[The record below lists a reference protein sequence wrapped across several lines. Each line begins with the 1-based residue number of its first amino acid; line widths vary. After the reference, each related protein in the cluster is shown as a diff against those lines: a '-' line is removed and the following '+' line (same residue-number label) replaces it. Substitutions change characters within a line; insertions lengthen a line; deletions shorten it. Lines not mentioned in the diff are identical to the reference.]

1 MTSRRAIVGLCMLC
15 ALVFS
20 AIAAQSASALVGT
33 TTVTCKKPVN
43 GDTIIGDTVFSKE
56 HCTKEDEG
64 SGEFRHVVFGP
75 KTPTTFTA
83 TNDTTGIK
91 SPWFVHSVQAG
102 VAEELEITEVNGSG
116 GLENKEEGGEGY
128 VEATGSLTFS
138 GVSVIK
144 PAGKGCKVK
153 GGEFKTK
160 ELTATTKGQGMALK
174 IAPTSGELFA
184 SFEVEGCSIGA
195 LNGVYEVKGSVT
207 STSINGATTK
217 FEPGPTT
224 ELGTLKVRGQK
235 AGISGTLTEKGRD
248 PSIPTDVCKPLV
260 ATTQ

>member
-15 ALVFS
+15 ALAIS

-33 TTVTCKKPVN
+33 TTVTCKKPVT

-83 TNDTTGIK
+83 TNDTTGIR
-91 SPWFVHSVQAG
+91 SPVFLHSVQAG
-102 VAEELEITEVNGSG
+102 VVEELEATEVNGSG
-116 GLENKEEGGEGY
+116 TLENKEEGGEAY
-128 VEATGSLTFS
+128 IQATGTLTYT

-153 GGEFKTK
+153 GEKVETK
-160 ELTATTKGQGMALK
+160 EITATTKGQEMAMK
-174 IAPTSGELFA
+174 FTPASGEVFA
-184 SFEVEGCSIGA
+184 SFEIEGCSIGA
-195 LNGVYEVKGSVT
+195 LNGLYEVKGSVT
-207 STSINGATTK
+207 SSSINGATTK
-217 FEPGPTT
+217 FEPNPTT

-235 AGISGTLTEKGRD
+235 AGLSGTLTEKGKD
-248 PSIPTDVCKPLV
+248 PSIPNDVCKPLV